1 MNGFKLKRLR
11 ESKNMLQKDLAK
23 ELNIAPTTISGYE
36 LETREPDNETLKKI
50 ANYFNVTIDY
60 LLDNEN
66 SVDKSEYELREK
78 INFTNFL
85 IRNKYLKKDETFTD
99 KDIDS
104 LINFININKE
114 YIKSKH

>member
-11 ESKNMLQKDLAK
+11 ESKNMLQKELAK
-23 ELNIAPTTISGYE
+23 DLNIAPTTISGYE

-50 ANYFNVTIDY
+50 ANYFNVSIDY

-66 SVDKSEYELREK
+66 NIDRSEYELREK

-85 IRNKYLKKDETFTD
+85 IRKKYLNKNESFTD
-99 KDIDS
+99 KDIDNI
-104 LINFININKE
+104 INFIKLNKE
-114 YIKSKH
+114 YLKK